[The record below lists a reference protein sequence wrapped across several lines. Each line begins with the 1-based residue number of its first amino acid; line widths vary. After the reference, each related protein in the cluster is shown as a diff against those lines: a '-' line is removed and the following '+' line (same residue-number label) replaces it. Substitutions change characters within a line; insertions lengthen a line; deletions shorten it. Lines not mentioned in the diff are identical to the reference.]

1 MHYWSLNPIFLHPI
15 DMNALFIRAAAAPD
29 KLMILEKHTSDYRLG
44 TAADDTWHEQPHD

>member
-1 MHYWSLNPIFLHPI
+1 
-15 DMNALFIRAAAAPD
+15 MNALFIRAAAAPD